1 MARGGAK
8 KLHHATIRDAAE
20 SVLID
25 IDAIKYETFKEQVVN
40 CYNELAHQNG
50 YYSKSGAIQNNDWQ
64 TLWRRCSSTA
74 LLYLREQT
82 DWVKIKHRVLTDVIY
97 EGKRLHTEEYEL
109 IRRFLIPHR
118 NISAKQ
124 KRKLS
129 Q

>member
-82 DWVKIKHRVLTDVIY
+82 DWVKIKQPKHFSKTEKKTLAISEHLSSKRV
-97 EGKRLHTEEYEL
+97 
-109 IRRFLIPHR
+109 
-118 NISAKQ
+118 
-124 KRKLS
+124 
-129 Q
+129 